1 MTNSDAWFYNICIC
15 LSHQMRGWCVKA
27 ASHLFICV
35 PGKQPEAGQPEEA
48 SFLTLPDRTDNGEC
62 LCVQDTVI
70 NKVQTTPHQT
80 DIILVGSDLLVVWR
94 ARQHPPGCNPT
105 AGGLGCAVIT
115 WLTAPHQQ
123 QSERCTDGEH
133 WYNSV
138 CTAEVLFS
146 SILAQN
152 RYLSELWWELLVI
165 RQEQYHYSTAICE
178 FLLLDKRDNSLK
190 DLPSST
196 LPPGVE
202 NSPEL
207 EASNIWLKLLS
218 LFMVLNSFI
227 RNY

>member
-1 MTNSDAWFYNICIC
+1 MHSAHQIPKRWQPYLLVLAPGGSLLQRGNIPDRQTPGKVDNSQQCAVRTQAHAEHTILDMTNSDAWFHNICIC

-35 PGKQPEAGQPEEA
+35 PGKQPEAGQPEVA

-115 WLTAPHQQ
+115 
-123 QSERCTDGEH
+123 
-133 WYNSV
+133 
-138 CTAEVLFS
+138 
-146 SILAQN
+146 
-152 RYLSELWWELLVI
+152 
-165 RQEQYHYSTAICE
+165 
-178 FLLLDKRDNSLK
+178 
-190 DLPSST
+190 
-196 LPPGVE
+196 
-202 NSPEL
+202 
-207 EASNIWLKLLS
+207 
-218 LFMVLNSFI
+218 
-227 RNY
+227 